1 MSIYIE
7 FRDNLENN
15 KSPRNVIIP
24 IEELPSK
31 VDPYTDAYRSLFF
44 YDKDIL
50 EYVAKNGSV
59 SGFRGKAG
67 IERLVW
73 DFDSTDLD
81 IARRDALA
89 LISKLQSQYGVQE
102 NEVGIFFSGR
112 KGFAV
117 EIKCDGI
124 EGIHNV
130 LHENIPIYIKRLC
143 IKLAGELESFDR
155 VIYNHNRLYRINGTL
170 HQKDSE
176 LDGASLR
183 LFKTSISLSMLKS
196 STLDEIKK
204 YAIEIR
210 IPEDFNILS
219 NPKKF
224 SEEVQYII
232 SHIDEIS
239 RDIQP
244 NSVIVDEKNLPD
256 EKLAPNRT
264 KICIW
269 RLCQGHYTSQ
279 RDNALLLIADH
290 EKKQGM
296 PAEAIKGKLRGIVEL
311 MNRNDPVKAKLDPIM
326 ESDLERLV
334 RQVMNNNY
342 DAGCYNPILD
352 TQCSKKCYLAHA
364 KFDDLNTNTI
374 TLLDAYKQSRAFYR
388 KYYENIVPTGFATL
402 DNNMPLFLS
411 TLNIICGKAGAGKT
425 SMMLNIMKH
434 ASEMN
439 IPALFFSLD
448 MSQEMLISRCA
459 PILLADKQG
468 TNLISAKSFME
479 AHARNNV
486 DLMDKALKEFEKI
499 STNVLISSQ
508 RSMTVRQINDE
519 IDKQEQIW
527 GRKIKLVIVDYVQLL
542 ASDKEG
548 FANHEF
554 NSAALTELAKN
565 KQVCVIG
572 LSQATGDYNTGA
584 ILAKGSRAW
593 EEGTSTQINCFRPF
607 QIEQPQYDFI
617 MSIRMAK
624 NRLGA
629 TDTIDLF
636 FDGASGFMRD
646 LSEAELL
653 EVSAL
658 RDRVDHED
666 K

>member
-1 MSIYIE
+1 MTVYIE

-15 KSPRNVIIP
+15 KTARNTIIP
-24 IEELPSK
+24 IEELPSR

-81 IARRDALA
+81 IARKDALA
-89 LISKLQSQYGVQE
+89 LISKLKTQYQVKD
-102 NEVGIFFSGR
+102 NEIGIFFSGR
-112 KGFAV
+112 KGFAIEV
-117 EIKCDGI
+117 KCDGI
-124 EGIHNV
+124 VGIDKV
-130 LHENIPIYIKRLC
+130 LHENVPIYIKRLC
-143 IKLAGELESFDR
+143 IKIANELESFDR

-170 HQKDSE
+170 HQKESE
-176 LDGASLR
+176 LEGANLR
-183 LFKTSISLSMLKS
+183 LFKTSISLSMLQN
-196 STLDEIKK
+196 STLDDIKK
-204 YAIEIR
+204 YAIELR
-210 IPEDFNILS
+210 IPEEFTTLT
-219 NPKKF
+219 NPTKF
-224 SEEVQYII
+224 SEEIQYII
-232 SHIDEIS
+232 AHIDEIS

-244 NSVIVDEKNLPD
+244 NAVIVDEKNLPD
-256 EKLAPNRT
+256 EKLAPNRS

-279 RDNALLLIADH
+279 RDNALLLIADY
-290 EKKQGM
+290 EKKAGM
-296 PAEAIKGKLRGIVEL
+296 PAEAIRGKLKGIVEL
-311 MNRNDPVKAKLDPIM
+311 MNRNDPVKAKLDPIID
-326 ESDLERLV
+326 SDLDRLV

-352 TQCSKKCYLAHA
+352 SQCSRKCYLAHA

-374 TLLDAYKQSRAFYR
+374 TLLDAYKQSRSFYR
-388 KYYENIVPTGFATL
+388 KYYENIVPTGFNTL

-411 TLNIICGKAGAGKT
+411 TLNIICGKSGTGKT
-425 SMMLNIMKH
+425 SFMLNIMKH
-434 ASEMN
+434 ASAMN

-459 PILLADKQG
+459 PILLANKEG

-479 AHARNNV
+479 SHARNNT
-486 DLMDKALKEFEKI
+486 DLMDRALQEFEKI

-508 RSMTVRQINDE
+508 RSMTVKQINDE
-519 IDKQEQIW
+519 VEKQEQIW
-527 GRKIKLVIVDYVQLL
+527 GRKIKLVIIDYVQLL

-554 NSAALTELAKN
+554 NASALTELAKN
-565 KQVCVIG
+565 RGVCVIG

-607 QIEQPQYDFI
+607 QIEQPAYDFI
-617 MSIRMAK
+617 MSVRMAK

-646 LSEAELL
+646 LTESELL

-666 K
+666 N

>member
-1 MSIYIE
+1 VTVYIE

-15 KSPRNVIIP
+15 KTARNTIIP
-24 IEELPSK
+24 IEELPSR

-81 IARRDALA
+81 IARKDALA
-89 LISKLQSQYGVQE
+89 LISKLKTQYQVKD
-102 NEVGIFFSGR
+102 NEIGIFFSGR
-112 KGFAV
+112 KGFAIEV
-117 EIKCDGI
+117 KCDGI
-124 EGIHNV
+124 VGIDKV
-130 LHENIPIYIKRLC
+130 LHENVPIYIKRLC
-143 IKLAGELESFDR
+143 IKIANELESFDR

-170 HQKDSE
+170 HQKESE
-176 LDGASLR
+176 LEGANLR
-183 LFKTSISLSMLKS
+183 LFKTSISLSMLQN
-196 STLDEIKK
+196 STLDDIKK
-204 YAIEIR
+204 YAIELR
-210 IPEDFNILS
+210 IPEEFTTLT
-219 NPKKF
+219 NPTKF
-224 SEEVQYII
+224 SEEIQYII
-232 SHIDEIS
+232 AHIDEIS

-244 NSVIVDEKNLPD
+244 NAVIVDEKNLPD
-256 EKLAPNRT
+256 EKLAPNRS

-279 RDNALLLIADH
+279 RDNALLLIADY
-290 EKKQGM
+290 EKKAGM
-296 PAEAIKGKLRGIVEL
+296 PAEAIRGKLKGIVEL
-311 MNRNDPVKAKLDPIM
+311 MNRNDPVKAKLDPIID
-326 ESDLERLV
+326 SDLDRLV

-352 TQCSKKCYLAHA
+352 SQCSRKCYLAHA

-374 TLLDAYKQSRAFYR
+374 TLLDAYKQSRSFYR
-388 KYYENIVPTGFATL
+388 KYYENIVPTGFNTL

-411 TLNIICGKAGAGKT
+411 TLNIICGKSGTGKT
-425 SMMLNIMKH
+425 SFMLNIMKH
-434 ASEMN
+434 ASAMN

-459 PILLADKQG
+459 PILLANKEG

-479 AHARNNV
+479 SHARNNT
-486 DLMDKALKEFEKI
+486 DLMDRALQEFEKI

-508 RSMTVRQINDE
+508 RSMTVKQINDE
-519 IDKQEQIW
+519 VEKQEQIW
-527 GRKIKLVIVDYVQLL
+527 GRKIKLVIIDYVQLL

-554 NSAALTELAKN
+554 NASALTELAKN
-565 KQVCVIG
+565 RGVCVIG

-607 QIEQPQYDFI
+607 QIEQPAYDFI
-617 MSIRMAK
+617 MSVRMAK

-646 LSEAELL
+646 LTESELL

-666 K
+666 N